1 LYIFWIEG
9 SLPTHDENEISTGS
23 VGLSTGPDPAPA
35 SEPESDDSPPPP
47 HAAVNSVTATALAA
61 SARPRV
67 LLPFF
72 DTRGTPSF
80 ITDRPAPSLCVDP
93 KRFASV
99 RPVRL
104 GQRPDAVKD
113 FS

>member
-1 LYIFWIEG
+1 
-9 SLPTHDENEISTGS
+9 LPTHDENEMVTGS

-35 SEPESDDSPPPP
+35 SEPESDVPPPP
-47 HAAVNSVTATALAA
+47 HAAVNSVTATAPAV

-80 ITDRPAPSLCVDP
+80 STDRSGSLLSVHP
-93 KRFASV
+93 KRFASA
-99 RPVRL
+99 RRDRL
-104 GQRPDAVKD
+104 GQRMGAVKD
-113 FS
+113 FG